1 MSLMNDSDSML
12 NVTHLRRRRR
22 QVFSSDNI
30 VGVVSNVPMMS
41 TPCNSP
47 RNDTINI
54 SSSAILYPIRQQHA
68 KQRQQLHS
76 SPSLSPPPIITIT
89 HECLLIPVAF
99 GLWWYWTK
107 RTARKV
113 YKSLLRIA
121 PACSEEQEDD
131 NDDLP
136 DLSIH
141 NQYYHYNYN
150 HNNASISS
158 PNHTTNKY
166 HTDNDVF
173 QSWNDVEASC
183 QKYPTNSSTS
193 SNPHDTTTTQ
203 SSSGMRWV
211 RWIKSSSAPLT
222 GSSTS
227 RKERQVRIMT
237 LQNLRQQQQ
246 QQNRTTS
253 VRSIHA
259 TSPTSPIQALALSP
273 PITQQQEYHTDPY
286 PSSWECIPDTT
297 TTHPFTSSS
306 SSAST
311 FTTSFYQHMED
322 LCFVQP
328 SNPTTT
334 TTTAVVAGTTGT

>member
-1 MSLMNDSDSML
+1 ML
-12 NVTHLRRRRR
+12 NVTHLRRRRRRR

-41 TPCNSP
+41 TPGSSP
-47 RNDTINI
+47 CNDTKNI
-54 SSSAILYPIRQQHA
+54 SSSAMIYPIRQQHA
-68 KQRQQLHS
+68 KQRQQIHS
-76 SPSLSPPPIITIT
+76 SPSLSPPIITIT

-107 RTARKV
+107 RKARKV

-121 PACSEEQEDD
+121 PACSEEHEEEEEEDD
-131 NDDLP
+131 P
-136 DLSIH
+136 SDLSIH
-141 NQYYHYNYN
+141 NHYYYYNY
-150 HNNASISS
+150 NASISS
-158 PNHTTNKY
+158 PNHTTNKF
-166 HTDNDVF
+166 HTDNDIF

-203 SSSGMRWV
+203 SSSSMRWV

-246 QQNRTTS
+246 QQQHNRTTS
-253 VRSIHA
+253 VRSMHA
-259 TSPTSPIQALALSP
+259 TSPTSRIQDLALSP
-273 PITQQQEYHTDPY
+273 PITQQQQEYHIDPY

-306 SSAST
+306 SASA

-328 SNPTTT
+328 SNPA
-334 TTTAVVAGTTGT
+334 TTTAVAGTTTA